1 MTYKILFLAGL
12 LFFLIG
18 QILLAFGNDFV
29 YSLRPI
35 DFAHW
40 SLFLGALLMIPQ
52 IVSFPK
58 SIFSAIG
65 IPLAL
70 VGAACIFGMCVLD
83 FIWWSYPDE
92 ETRIAFTSHL
102 SKVDAIWKPFISIGP
117 SSKIF
122 NVGLAILS
130 FNNFDRSKLG
140 VALVVIAT
148 LVLLHIIP
156 VPFRLVSGYFLTLMG
171 FGLIF
176 LKSNSSQ

>member
-1 MTYKILFLAGL
+1 MTYKILFIAGL

-18 QILLAFGNDFV
+18 QILLAFGNEFV

-58 SIFSAIG
+58 SVLSAIG

-83 FIWWSYPDE
+83 FIWWSFPDE
-92 ETRIAFTSHL
+92 EARIAFTKH
-102 SKVDAIWKPFISIGP
+102 VYNVPAIWKPFISIGP
-117 SSKIF
+117 GSKVF
-122 NVGLAILS
+122 NLGLAILS
-130 FNNFDRSKLG
+130 FNYFDRSKLG
-140 VALVVIAT
+140 VFLVVIAT
-148 LVLLHIIP
+148 LVLMRLIP
-156 VPFRLVSGYFLTLMG
+156 VPFRLVVGYFLTLAG
-171 FGLIF
+171 FSLIL
-176 LKSNSSQ
+176 LKRVSD